1 MSHRERSAWAELA
14 VTGAVWGWYFWVL
27 VAGAR
32 SGAIA
37 DQGFIGAMGVTFA
50 TAVLLSI
57 VVAVGASR
65 LVEMTAR
72 PSRRGARDEREAWA
86 GLRATRF
93 AHGVLVVLIFGL
105 AASGFAFGTL
115 GGAGLIERATVAMS
129 GGLVLF
135 ANGAVAALV
144 LAELAHYAALIVFLR
159 RDRR

>member
-37 DQGFIGAMGVTFA
+37 EQGFIGAMGVTLA
-50 TAVLLSI
+50 TAMLLSI
-57 VVAVGASR
+57 VVAIGSSL
-65 LVEMTAR
+65 LVEVTAR
-72 PSRRGARDEREAWA
+72 RTRRGAHDEREAWA

-93 AHGVLVVLIFGL
+93 AHGLLIVLILGL
-105 AASGFAFGTL
+105 AAAGFGFGSL
-115 GGAGLIERATVAMS
+115 GGAGMIERAAAAMS
-129 GGLVLF
+129 NGLVLF

-144 LAELAHYAALIVFLR
+144 LAEMAHYAALIVFLR
-159 RDRR
+159 GAR